1 MTKKEIAAEVMK
13 SLGVDQVWVTSDK
26 QAFTNEH
33 SAHNHE
39 KEVLNKRSLLDEELP
54 EKFTSETTEA
64 PKKKATDL
72 IEEINNAETV
82 EEVNALAEGDSRAT
96 VVKAAAE
103 RVSALSLKK
112 SGSEDKPSE
121 EAKSEESE
129 S

>member
-33 SAHNHE
+33 SAHNHQ

-54 EKFTSETTEA
+54 EKFTSETTEVT
-64 PKKKATDL
+64 KKKAAEL
-72 IEEINNAETV
+72 IDEINAAETV
-82 EEVNALAEGDSRAT
+82 EEVEALAEGDTRAT

-112 SGSEDKPSE
+112 SGSDTAEGDTGTEGGKED
-121 EAKSEESE
+121 
-129 S
+129 

>member
-1 MTKKEIAAEVMK
+1 MTKKEIAADVMK

-39 KEVLNKRSLLDEELP
+39 KEVLNKRSLLNSELP
-54 EKFTSETTEA
+54 EVFSAESITAT
-64 PKKKATDL
+64 PKKAAEL
-72 IEEINNAETV
+72 IEEINAAESV

-112 SGSEDKPSE
+112 SGSEEIQSE
-121 EAKSEESE
+121 EAKSQESE
-129 S
+129 D